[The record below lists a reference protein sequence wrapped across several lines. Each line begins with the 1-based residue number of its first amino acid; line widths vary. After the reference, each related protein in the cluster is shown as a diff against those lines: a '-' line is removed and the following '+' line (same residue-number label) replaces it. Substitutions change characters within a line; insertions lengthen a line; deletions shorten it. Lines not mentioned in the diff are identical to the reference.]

1 MPGKLAGETAGHC
14 AEKKDFSQEA
24 LMEYDQAWR
33 AKIDEELQRNW
44 KIKEKFVKM
53 PDELLDEFIIA
64 ISDYDLQQIRV
75 DDLLEAAR
83 AKFPQ
88 ILEN

>member
-1 MPGKLAGETAGHC
+1 
-14 AEKKDFSQEA
+14 
-24 LMEYDQAWR
+24 MEYDQAWR